1 MNSIF
6 VMALIGICL
15 GAGLIVFTVAFREK
29 LPSWSVVAFMITGV
43 LIALSGILMMLGT
56 VTG

>member
-15 GAGLIVFTVAFREK
+15 GAGLIVFTMAFREK

-43 LIALSGILMMLGT
+43 LIALSGILMMLRT